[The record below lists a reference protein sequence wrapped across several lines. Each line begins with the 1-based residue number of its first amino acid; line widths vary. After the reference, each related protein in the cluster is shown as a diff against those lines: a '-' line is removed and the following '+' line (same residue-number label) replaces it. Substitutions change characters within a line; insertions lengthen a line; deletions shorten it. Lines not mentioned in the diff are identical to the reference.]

1 MIFLTIM
8 LIMMLS
14 EAKKQIHVQDD
25 DVCQVDFVSVL
36 SVENNC

>member
-1 MIFLTIM
+1 
-8 LIMMLS
+8 MMLS

-25 DVCQVDFVSVL
+25 DVCLDFVSVL